1 LSRQAR
7 DETQGKLHENGACFS
22 SSLQLD
28 GNLVLINP
36 ALKALWSTGTVDNS
50 CAPQHCQVRLELSA
64 EGKLR
69 AVAGNGAVEN
79 ALVFGRHD
87 VLVDLLCI

>member
-1 LSRQAR
+1 V
-7 DETQGKLHENGACFS
+7 CF
-22 SSLQLD
+22 LLPQLD
-28 GNLVLINP
+28 GNLVLRTASNP
-36 ALKALWSTGTVDNS
+36 ALWSTGTVDSS